1 MILVLATY
9 DMAPEDRF
17 EFISSREAQVKAAQA
32 EPGCLEY
39 RLCFDAFEPG
49 RITLVE
55 RWRSMADLQEHIK
68 VVEARRAETGPETI
82 SYSRTVLMFE
92 GEPTEH

>member
-9 DMAPEDRF
+9 DMNPVDRW
-17 EFISSREAQVKAAQA
+17 EFIASRQAQVQRAQS
-32 EPGCLEY
+32 EHGCLEY

-55 RWRSMADLQEHIK
+55 RWQTMADLQAHIK
-68 VVEARRAETGPETI
+68 AVEEKRAEDGPESI
-82 SYSRTVLMFE
+82 SYSRTVFLLE

>member
-1 MILVLATY
+1 VILVLATY
-9 DMAPEDRF
+9 DMSPVDRW
-17 EFISSREAQVKAAQA
+17 EFIASRQDQVKHAQS
-32 EPGCLEY
+32 ETGCLEY

-55 RWRSMADLQEHIK
+55 RWRTMADLQEHIK
-68 VVEARRAETGPETI
+68 LVEARRSAGDPESI

>member
-1 MILVLATY
+1 VILVLATY
-9 DMAPEDRF
+9 DMSPVDRW
-17 EFISSREAQVKAAQA
+17 EFIASRQEQVKHAQS

-55 RWRSMADLQEHIK
+55 RWRAMTDLQEHIK
-68 VVEARRAETGPETI
+68 LVEARRADAGPEAL
-82 SYSRTVLMFE
+82 SFSRTVLMFE

>member
-1 MILVLATY
+1 VILVLATY
-9 DMAPEDRF
+9 DMSPVDRW
-17 EFISSREAQVKAAQA
+17 EFIASRQAQVNAAQG
-32 EPGCLEY
+32 ERGCLEY

-55 RWRSMADLQEHIK
+55 RWQTMADLQAHIK
-68 VVEARRAETGPETI
+68 AVEAKRAEDGPESI
-82 SYSRTVLMFE
+82 SYSRTVFLLE

>member
-9 DMAPEDRF
+9 DMSPVDRW
-17 EFISSREAQVKAAQA
+17 EFIASRQAQVQLAQT
-32 EPGCLEY
+32 ERGCLEY

-55 RWRSMADLQEHIK
+55 RWQTMADLQEHIK

-82 SYSRTVLMFE
+82 SYSRTVLLFE
-92 GEPTEH
+92 GEPAEH